1 MKAGS
6 EPKIAMPYNVG
17 YEVDVEN
24 QQVSYYYRDDAAF
37 VDGTLKDMK
46 VSVDVNGTEYPTT
59 YNDTTNRLEYVKS
72 GLSDGKTHYRY
83 KANGTY
89 VVDAFNS
96 NSEKYNNADYSYFEY
111 YKLNATVTVAV
122 MNKSFNYNENDVV
135 KFKVEQDG
143 SDTKKAA
150 PKSGDDNEAATYICI
165 LGLAMV
171 AITAA
176 TYRKKRACN

>member
-1 MKAGS
+1 
-6 EPKIAMPYNVG
+6 
-17 YEVDVEN
+17 
-24 QQVSYYYRDDAAF
+24 
-37 VDGTLKDMK
+37 
-46 VSVDVNGTEYPTT
+46 
-59 YNDTTNRLEYVKS
+59 
-72 GLSDGKTHYRY
+72 
-83 KANGTY
+83 
-89 VVDAFNS
+89 
-96 NSEKYNNADYSYFEY
+96 
-111 YKLNATVTVAV
+111 

-176 TYRKKRACN
+176 TYRNKRACN

>member
-72 GLSDGKTHYRY
+72 G
-83 KANGTY
+83 
-89 VVDAFNS
+89 
-96 NSEKYNNADYSYFEY
+96 
-111 YKLNATVTVAV
+111 
-122 MNKSFNYNENDVV
+122 
-135 KFKVEQDG
+135 
-143 SDTKKAA
+143 
-150 PKSGDDNEAATYICI
+150 DDNEAATYICI

>member
-6 EPKIAMPYNVG
+6 EPEIAMPYNVG

-24 QQVSYYYRDDAAF
+24 QQVLYYYRDDDAF

-96 NSEKYNNADYSYFEY
+96 NSEKYKEADYSYFEC
-111 YKLNATVTVAV
+111 YKLNATVTAAV

-150 PKSGDDNEAATYICI
+150 PKSGDDNEAATY
-165 LGLAMV
+165 
-171 AITAA
+171 
-176 TYRKKRACN
+176 RKKRACK